1 MKFHEIVSGTAGKR
15 PALYQRVLRDTKEHV
30 TVCDKAGF
38 GHPEYRS
45 QIEGMEAPG
54 C

>member
-1 MKFHEIVSGTAGKR
+1 MKFHEIVYGMAGKR
-15 PALYQRVLRDTKEHV
+15 PALYQRMLRDIKEYV
-30 TVCDKAGF
+30 TACNQAGS
-38 GHPEYRS
+38 GHPEHHL